1 MDLDV
6 YTSRPSPNLLQRFE
20 LDANFTRLLGN
31 LKNLKKIPLDGGVE
45 ALRIEVPFSKG
56 LQGNT
61 LYIRSFYSSL
71 FDAILERNDCIL
83 MGNPG
88 ISKSWFQLY
97 MLYRFVNDTSKR
109 IVNIVRQDGD
119 EVTLIN
125 LQQGKAFTH
134 V

>member
-1 MDLDV
+1 MFNLDPIV
-6 YTSRPSPNLLQRFE
+6 CLLINS
-20 LDANFTRLLGN
+20 LSLLEN
-31 LKNLKKIPLDGGVE
+31 S
-45 ALRIEVPFSKG
+45 FSQD

-61 LYIRSFYSSL
+61 LYIRSFYSDL
-71 FDAILERNDCIL
+71 FDAILEQKHCIL
-83 MGNPG
+83 IGNPG

-125 LQQGKAFTH
+125 LQQSKAFTH
-134 V
+134 SDKGG